1 MPDPI
6 RREDLLAL
14 TLIWL
19 ESEHDFLDQFAISVD
34 LDVPALRRLE
44 KRSDLVEL
52 RIQQVMRIV
61 DRLAI
66 GDPLGRARFDG
77 AE

>member
-66 GDPLGRARFDG
+66 GDPLGRTRFDG